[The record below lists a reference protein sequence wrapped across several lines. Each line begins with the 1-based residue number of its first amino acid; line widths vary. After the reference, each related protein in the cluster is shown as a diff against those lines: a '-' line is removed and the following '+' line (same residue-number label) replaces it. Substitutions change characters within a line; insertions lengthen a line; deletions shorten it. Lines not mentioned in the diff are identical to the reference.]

1 MERPHPAATEPLTP
15 QPRAA
20 PMQRALGTMPAE
32 WRAAL
37 VSAWRALWWSRL
49 VVWAGGVAGL
59 AVIGRSSR
67 WRDFDPGAVT
77 APFGGAADWLVA
89 PAARWDAVWYLAIA
103 NDGYRESRRA
113 AFFPLYPLLVA
124 VLEPL
129 TRSAVV
135 AGIALSLAALLVALT
150 VLHRLAVL
158 EIGADAAGTAVVLLA
173 VFPAAYCFSAV
184 YSESLFLALSVGAI
198 YAARVDRWAWA
209 GVLGALAASSR
220 SAGIVLVVPLVL
232 LYLYGPRGPA
242 ATPPRPRSWRPRFPV
257 RADALW
263 IGLVPLGLG
272 AFVIYLALAGADPA
286 APFTAQA
293 EWMRVFAGPFVAVWD
308 GAVAAFDGARQ
319 LLSGS
324 RTPVYFAVAAGDPF
338 VIAAQNL
345 ILFAFLVIGLVGTV
359 GVLRRLPVAYGGYMV
374 AAIALPLSSPV
385 APQPLMSF
393 PRFLAVLFPL
403 HLWLAL
409 VVCRRGWR
417 RPVIAA
423 SAVMLAIAS
432 AQFAA
437 WEWVA

>member
-1 MERPHPAATEPLTP
+1 MERPRTPATEPP
-15 QPRAA
+15 GPGPRAA
-20 PMQRALGTMPAE
+20 PTQRAIAAVPAE
-32 WRAAL
+32 WRSAL
-37 VSAWRALWWSRL
+37 ASAWRALWWSRL
-49 VVWAGGVAGL
+49 VVWAGGLVGL
-59 AVIGRSSR
+59 AAIGRSGR
-67 WRDFDPGAVT
+67 WRDFDPGSVT

-103 NDGYRESRRA
+103 NDGYRDSGRA

-124 VLEPL
+124 ALQPL
-129 TRSAVV
+129 TRSPVV

-150 VLHRLAVL
+150 ILHRLAVL

-173 VFPAAYCFSAV
+173 IFPAAYCFSAV

-209 GVLGALAASSR
+209 GVLGMLAAGSR
-220 SAGIVLVVPLVL
+220 SAGVVLVVPLAL

-242 ATPPRPRSWRPRFPV
+242 GTRPRARSWRPRFPV
-257 RADALW
+257 RANALW

-272 AFVIYLALAGADPA
+272 AFVGYLALAGADPA

-293 EWMRVFAGPFVAVWD
+293 EWMRVFAGPFVGVWE

-324 RTPVYFAVAAGDPF
+324 RAPVYFTVAAGDPF

-345 ILFAFLVIGLVGTV
+345 ILFAFMVLGLVGTV
-359 GVLRRLPVAYGGYMV
+359 GALRRLPVAYGGYMV
-374 AAIALPLSSPV
+374 AAIALPLSYPV

-409 VVCRRGWR
+409 VVRRRGWR
-417 RPVIAA
+417 RPVVAA